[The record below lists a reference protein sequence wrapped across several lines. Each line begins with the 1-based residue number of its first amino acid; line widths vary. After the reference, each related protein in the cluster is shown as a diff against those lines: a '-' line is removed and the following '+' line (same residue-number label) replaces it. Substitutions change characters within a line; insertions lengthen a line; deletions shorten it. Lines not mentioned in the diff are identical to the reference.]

1 MDLTDLKP
9 AVVSLVG
16 AFAASL
22 CCLLPLAVMVLG
34 LGSGAFMATTM
45 RYQWMLLP
53 LGILAV
59 TAGYVWYFRERRRC
73 QGLVCT
79 MAGGRLNLV
88 ALGLAT
94 AVLLGEVVLVAAP
107 ERASQLFG
115 QAMVSASTQV
125 EHRSRGDDR
134 EPRSRK
140 ASRDHR
146 PRRHQGPD
154 VPHDHGLPSGL
165 SSALREDSR
174 WRPGGVHPSAKPPR
188 ARDCRPDQTRDERR
202 SICRLGYRGHD
213 LSQLTAPGPESPGG
227 ASRCQTRGGELCDE
241 TSSCEL

>member
-1 MDLTDLKP
+1 MHLNDLKP

-22 CCLLPLAVMVLG
+22 CCLLPLAVIILG

-79 MAGGRLNLV
+79 MAFGRLNLV
-88 ALGLAT
+88 ALSLAT
-94 AVLLGEVVLVAAP
+94 AVLLVELVLVAFP

-115 QAMVSASTQV
+115 QAMVSAANQV
-125 EHRSRGDDR
+125 EHFAAEGTIVNLDPGRHLVTIEHGDI
-134 EPRSRK
+134 K
-140 ASRDHR
+140 
-146 PRRHQGPD
+146 
-154 VPHDHGLPSGL
+154 GLMSPMTMAFPV
-165 SSALREDSR
+165 AL
-174 WRPGGVHPSAKPPR
+174 A
-188 ARDCRPDQTRDERR
+188 ALFER
-202 SICRLGYRGHD
+202 L
-213 LSQLTAPGPESPGG
+213 APGDRVKFTLQRSPQGL
-227 ASRCQTRGGELCDE
+227 AIISLTKQDRAGEATVVLDVE
-241 TSSCEL
+241 GMT